1 MIYQTD
7 EGYDYGGDMNENQLD
22 KTLWAMMSRMRN

>member
-22 KTLWAMMSRMRN
+22 KTLAMMSRMRN